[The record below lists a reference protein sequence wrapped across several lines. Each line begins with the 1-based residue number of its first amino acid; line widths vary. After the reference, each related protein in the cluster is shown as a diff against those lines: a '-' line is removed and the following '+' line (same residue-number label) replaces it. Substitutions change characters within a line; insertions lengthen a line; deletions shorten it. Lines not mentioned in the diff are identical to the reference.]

1 MSNAPRPAE
10 FRPEVAEIRE
20 TRCREEK
27 YSSGEKNSK
36 LGHFCAKYEASK
48 KSWNREEKNMA
59 TNAEWMI
66 QRSKRHSS

>member
-27 YSSGEKNSK
+27 YSSGEKIQNWGNSVRNTRHWKK
-36 LGHFCAKYEASK
+36 LEQGGENHEDSPD
-48 KSWNREEKNMA
+48 RESRN
-59 TNAEWMI
+59 
-66 QRSKRHSS
+66 

>member
-36 LGHFCAKYEASK
+36 LGHFCAKYEQSK
-48 KSWNREEKNMA
+48 KAGTGRRKL
-59 TNAEWMI
+59 
-66 QRSKRHSS
+66 

>member
-48 KSWNREEKNMA
+48 KAGTGRRKS
-59 TNAEWMI
+59 
-66 QRSKRHSS
+66 